1 MHRSELEIAR
11 FRPEDRADWEV
22 LSRGYKTFY
31 RTALPD
37 SRYDETW
44 QRLLRDEEIH
54 GLAGHLDGKL
64 VGIVHYLFHPHVWM
78 EDSCYLQDLFVAEA
92 ARGHGVAR
100 ALIERVAAA
109 ARERGAP
116 RLYWQTKE
124 DNAGARTLYDKLARF
139 DGFIRY
145 DYRLD

>member
-1 MHRSELEIAR
+1 MHRSEIEIAR

-54 GLAGHLDGKL
+54 GLAAHLD
-64 VGIVHYLFHPHVWM
+64 GIVHYLFHPHVWM
-78 EDSCYLQDLFVAEA
+78 GDSCYLQDLFVAEA

-109 ARERGAP
+109 ARERCAP
-116 RLYWQTKE
+116 RLYWQTQE
-124 DNAGARTLYDKLARF
+124 DNARARTLFDKLARF

-145 DYRLD
+145 DCRLE